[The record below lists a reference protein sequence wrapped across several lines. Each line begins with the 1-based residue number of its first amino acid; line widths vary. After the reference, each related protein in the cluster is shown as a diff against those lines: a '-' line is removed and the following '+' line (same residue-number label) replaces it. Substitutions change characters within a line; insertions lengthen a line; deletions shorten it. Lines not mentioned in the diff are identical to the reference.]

1 MEEIQKNPH
10 ILEMLTIA
18 NEFCHLTE
26 QIEHYE
32 KEQIIPVYQ
41 KVCALLYLK
50 GCMLPDY
57 KTEQTI
63 AIERFVTEEQWEL
76 IHQAIKKKFDTH
88 DIFRY
93 LDEEEIKTSEIS
105 EQITDIYQDMKDFI
119 LLYKKNLS
127 ASQEAAISEI
137 IRLFK
142 SNWGMKC
149 IILSKVFHEII
160 NE

>member
-10 ILEMLTIA
+10 ISEMLTIA

-50 GCMLPDY
+50 GCMLPKF
-57 KTEQTI
+57 KTEQTD
-63 AIERFVTEEQWEL
+63 AIERFVTEEQWEI
-76 IHQAIKKKFDTH
+76 IHQAIKKKFDTQ
-88 DIFRY
+88 DTFNY
-93 LDEEEIKTSEIS
+93 LDDDEIKKTEIS
-105 EQITDIYQDMKDFI
+105 EQITDIYQDMKDFL

-127 ASQEAAISEI
+127 ASQEAAISEV

-142 SNWGMKC
+142 SRWGMKC
-149 IILSKVFHEII
+149 IILNKVFHEII
-160 NE
+160 T